1 MGTEGE
7 RRGGGV
13 FLSGKSG
20 KGFPAATSLELGGL
34 KTGCHVKAELGTPET
49 IERVQPDRAGGSKEE
64 QEALL
69 TIRRREAFMR
79 RQGCQ
84 WVGRSD

>member
-1 MGTEGE
+1 M
-7 RRGGGV
+7 GGV
-13 FLSGKSG
+13 SPGGRVGRASLQLR
-20 KGFPAATSLELGGL
+20 SLELGEL
-34 KTGCHVKAELGTPET
+34 KTGRHVKAELRTPET
-49 IERVQPDRAGGSKEE
+49 IERVQPHRAGGSKEE

-84 WVGRSD
+84 RVGRSD